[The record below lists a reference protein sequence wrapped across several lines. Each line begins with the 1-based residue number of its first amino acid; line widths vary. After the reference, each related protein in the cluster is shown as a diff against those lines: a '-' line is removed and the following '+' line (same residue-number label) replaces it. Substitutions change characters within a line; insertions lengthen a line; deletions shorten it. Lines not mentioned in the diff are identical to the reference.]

1 MTAQNEQDK
10 VSSMEN
16 TKLCYLTL
24 QRERGGLSRHLSHV
38 QTSSSKLITISVADD
53 LLRKYG
59 QRSGGFGEHC
69 APLDDISAFD
79 FDRVD
84 TKNYLSLHEYRPD
97 PWMRPVHIEM
107 TDCESS
113 GLIWDCYSGNV
124 RWEDRHGQQVKVA
137 VKICRPTT
145 YLGPYYKD
153 MSPVD
158 AIEQVLQ
165 DGRMAEYLARMAP
178 NVVPA
183 FYGLFLDRN
192 AGIFVEILEH
202 VGSEFDENDMY
213 IYG

>member
-1 MTAQNEQDK
+1 
-10 VSSMEN
+10 
-16 TKLCYLTL
+16 
-24 QRERGGLSRHLSHV
+24 
-38 QTSSSKLITISVADD
+38 
-53 LLRKYG
+53 
-59 QRSGGFGEHC
+59 
-69 APLDDISAFD
+69 
-79 FDRVD
+79 
-84 TKNYLSLHEYRPD
+84 
-97 PWMRPVHIEM
+97 MRPGE
-107 TDCESS
+107 
-113 GLIWDCYSGNV
+113 
-124 RWEDRHGQQVKVA
+124 RHGQQVKVA

-145 YLGPYYKD
+145 YLGPHYKD